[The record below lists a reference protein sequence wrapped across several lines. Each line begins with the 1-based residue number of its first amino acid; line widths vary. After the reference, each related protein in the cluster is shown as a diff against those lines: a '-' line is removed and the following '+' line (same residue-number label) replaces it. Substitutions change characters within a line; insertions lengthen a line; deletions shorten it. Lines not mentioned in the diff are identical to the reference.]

1 MTRLHWLGLA
11 AVSALFVVGTAQA
24 TGDKANGRK
33 LVYTCAGCHGVPGY
47 SNAYPD
53 YPVPKIAGQNE
64 QYLVSALNEYKNG
77 DRTYSTMVAQAQSL
91 SEQNIEDI
99 AAYLSSLKPIK

>member
-11 AVSALFVVGTAQA
+11 AVSAFLVVGTAQA
-24 TGDKANGRK
+24 AGNAANGRK

-64 QYLVSALNEYKNG
+64 QYIISALNEYKNG
-77 DRTYSTMVAQAQSL
+77 DRTYPTMVAQAQSL

>member
-1 MTRLHWLGLA
+1 MIRLQLLGLA
-11 AVSALFVVGTAQA
+11 AAAALLATVSAHAE
-24 TGDKANGRK
+24 GDKAAGRT

-64 QYLVSALNEYKNG
+64 QYIINALNEYKNG
-77 DRTYSTMVAQAQSL
+77 DRTYPTMVAQAQSL
-91 SEQNIEDI
+91 SEQNIKDI
-99 AAYLSSLKPIK
+99 APYLSSLTPIK

>member
-11 AVSALFVVGTAQA
+11 AVSALLVVGTAQA

>member
-11 AVSALFVVGTAQA
+11 AVSAFLVVGTAQA